1 MSTLELRIHPPVVML
16 IAAAAMKLIA
26 MVVPAQVL
34 IPWRLPIVALF
45 LLAGVLLPLFG
56 ALGFR
61 RHKTTVNPHTPTQT
75 SALVTTGV
83 HGFSRN
89 PMYLGLL
96 LVLAGW
102 AFYLA
107 NWVAVLLLPAFVLY
121 INRYQIQP
129 EERVL
134 AERFG
139 EDYAAYRK
147 AVRRWL

>member
-1 MSTLELRIHPPVVML
+1 
-16 IAAAAMKLIA
+16 MKLIA
-26 MVVPAQVL
+26 MVVPVVVPL
-34 IPWRLPIVALF
+34 PWRMPIVVVF
-45 LLAGVLLPLFG
+45 LLAGVSLGFCG
-56 ALGFR
+56 AMGFR

-96 LVLAGW
+96 LMLVGW

-107 NWVAVLLLPAFVLY
+107 NGVAVLLLPAFVLY
-121 INRYQIQP
+121 TNRYQIQP

-134 AERFG
+134 AKRFG

-147 AVRRWL
+147 TVRRWL

>member
-1 MSTLELRIHPPVVML
+1 MSTLELRVHPPVVML

-26 MVVPAQVL
+26 MVVPLQVP
-34 IPWRLPIVALF
+34 IPGRMPIAV
-45 LLAGVLLPLFG
+45 LLVLGGVLFPLFG

-75 SALVTTGV
+75 TALVTTGV

-96 LVLAGW
+96 LLLAGW
-102 AFYLA
+102 ALLLA
-107 NWVAVLLLPAFVLY
+107 NAVAVLLLPAFILY
-121 INRYQIQP
+121 INRYQIRP
-129 EERVL
+129 EERIL

-147 AVRRWL
+147 AVRRWF